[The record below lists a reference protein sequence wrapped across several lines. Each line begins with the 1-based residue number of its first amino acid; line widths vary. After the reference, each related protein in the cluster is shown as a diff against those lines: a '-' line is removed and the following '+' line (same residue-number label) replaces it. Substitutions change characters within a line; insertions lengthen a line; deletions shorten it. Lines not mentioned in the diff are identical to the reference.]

1 MITGLVQNS
10 QSSRSFNS
18 EVSGQNFESPYS
30 VDLWAIGIFIYELTQ
45 GEAPFKDPKETVK
58 VLLNHPTN
66 TVMIILISSLQG
78 IRRVRFTKPATAEC
92 QKIVTELCAQNP
104 VYRLGYSKQGFKE
117 IRYS

>member
-58 VLLNHPTN
+58 VQLNYPTN
-66 TVMIILISSLQG
+66 NDHFNLNL
-78 IRRVRFTKPATAEC
+78 
-92 QKIVTELCAQNP
+92 
-104 VYRLGYSKQGFKE
+104 LGYQKGTIHKTSNCRVSKD
-117 IRYS
+117 SD